1 MAARKKTSKRLATQA
16 GKILSA
22 KPPAGGWL
30 LYGPITPTGNG
41 GDLIMAVE
49 WKLLKS
55 FAASV
60 LSQYEHEQGE
70 KKSKK

>member
-1 MAARKKTSKRLATQA
+1 MVARKKTSKKLATQA
-16 GKILSA
+16 GKILGA

-30 LYGPITPTGNG
+30 LYGPIKPTGNAA
-41 GDLIMAVE
+41 DLMMAVE

-60 LSQYEHEQGE
+60 LSQYEHEQKT
-70 KKSKK
+70 KKVKK